1 VPTDGAVAEIAD
13 DRPTSTPDT
22 ALTRSGRRRSHDRST
37 KIRLYELAITI
48 PVVAYLVWQILSD
61 PQPFTEWQL
70 YVWAAAVAVAELLPV
85 PTNVSMRFSLSFPL
99 ELSAAILFPTP
110 AAAAIAFLGSAD
122 PREFRAEVPPL
133 KALFVRAQIALCV
146 VAESLIFTH
155 LVQPNHS
162 AEFTQ
167 ILAGIP
173 PWRLILPTF
182 LAAIVGYSLNT
193 FFVAAYY
200 HFQSRKSLWSIVAEM
215 HRGVFGEF
223 LASYMALAL
232 FAVLVATSVQSLG
245 IFAILVFA
253 APLAFARQMFRRT
266 HSLQEATTE
275 LAEKQAENEY
285 QAMHDSLTG
294 MPNRMLF
301 QQRLVEAIAE
311 GRRTGE
317 TLAVMLID
325 LDHFKEINDTLG
337 HHFGDL
343 LLQEIGPRLSSVL
356 RENDLMARLGGDE
369 FGIVLPELP
378 SDDVAMR
385 IADRLLEELETPV
398 SVEGLALDVSGSVG
412 IALFPTQANDAEA
425 LLRRADVAMYSAKE
439 NGGGYELY
447 DDRMDRHNPARLTL
461 IGQVRPALEVGEFAM
476 YYQPKVRLSDGRAA
490 GAEGL
495 IRWEHPSLGLL
506 SPEEFIPLVE
516 KTVLLR
522 PLTHHVIETVL
533 KQWRGWADMGIR
545 IPIAVNVSPRS
556 LLDQELPEQ
565 VQEQL
570 RRWEVPP
577 AFLRVELTE
586 SFMMGDSGRSSQVL
600 DALADVGVGLSIDDF
615 GTGYSSLSYLKR
627 LPIEEIKIDRSFVMQ
642 MHVDANDFMIVRA
655 TVDLGRNLGLRV
667 VAEGVEDLATFDRLA
682 EFGCDE
688 AQGYYISR
696 PLSAIEFTRWLSVRN
711 LDVDATHPEGRRG
724 SDRRDDPGRE
734 RLRVV

>member
-1 VPTDGAVAEIAD
+1 MSAKEKRHT
-13 DRPTSTPDT
+13 
-22 ALTRSGRRRSHDRST
+22 HDRRT
-37 KIRLYELAITI
+37 KIRLYELAVTV
-48 PVVAYLVWQILSD
+48 PVIAYLVWQILSD

-70 YVWAAAVAVAELLPV
+70 YVWTIAVAVAELLPV
-85 PTNVSMRFSLSFPL
+85 PTNVSMAFSLSFPL
-99 ELSAAILFPTP
+99 ELSAAMLFPTP
-110 AAAAIAFLGSAD
+110 AAAAIAFVGSAD
-122 PREFRAEVPPL
+122 PRELRAEVPPL
-133 KALFVRAQIALCV
+133 KALFVRAQIAVCV
-146 VAESLIFTH
+146 IAESLIFTH
-155 LVQPNHS
+155 LVHPNHS

-167 ILAGIP
+167 ILSGISA
-173 PWRLILPTF
+173 WKLLVPTL

-193 FFVAAYY
+193 FFVASYV
-200 HFQSRKSLWSIVAEM
+200 HFQSGKSLWSIIAEM

-232 FAVLVATSVQSLG
+232 FAVLVATSVSSLG

-266 HSLQEATTE
+266 HSLQEATSE

-285 QAMHDSLTG
+285 QALHDSLTG

-301 QQRLVEAIAE
+301 QHKLVEAIAE

-412 IALFPTQANDAEA
+412 IALFPSQANDAEA

-447 DDRMDRHNPARLTL
+447 ADDMDRHNPARLTL
-461 IGQVRPALEVGEFAM
+461 IGQVRPALEAGEFSM

-506 SPEEFIPLVE
+506 SPDEFIPLVE

-522 PLTHHVIETVL
+522 PLTHYVIERVL
-533 KQWRGWADMGIR
+533 QQWREWADMGIR

-565 VQEQL
+565 VETEL
-570 RRWEVPP
+570 RRWDVPP
-577 AFLRVELTE
+577 AFLRLELTE
-586 SFMMGDSGRSSQVL
+586 SFMVGDSGRSSQVL
-600 DALADVGVGLSIDDF
+600 DALADVGIGLSIDDF
-615 GTGYSSLSYLKR
+615 GTGYSSLSHLKR

-696 PLSAIEFTRWLSVRN
+696 PLSAVEFTRWLSVRN
-711 LDVDATHPEGRRG
+711 LEAVAQADGRRAE
-724 SDRRDDPGRE
+724 DRRDDPGRE